1 MLDTNKDRV
10 VLVTG
15 GTKGI
20 GKEIALKFA
29 EHGNKV
35 VITYGWGSIDEEDVI
50 SEFTSRG
57 LPAPFLKQSDVINN
71 EDTVE
76 LLTEIKNR
84 FGRLDVFISN
94 VSFTTL
100 VKNMDDY
107 NEAYLL
113 KSIEYSCWPMIEY
126 TKQMKNIFG
135 VYPKYVL
142 ALSSH
147 GPDRFHKNYDFA
159 AATKALNEVL
169 VKYLNYHFYNEEVIF
184 NILRTR
190 PVITDSLLSTLG
202 TEWVEFIK
210 KYDIP
215 GTHIELEEVAKAAF
229 MMCSGLMDGIRGQ
242 TIIADKGYDFAEGLQ
257 RMYVDAEKLGL

>member
-1 MLDTNKDRV
+1 MSNTNSKRV

-20 GKEIALKFA
+20 GKEIAFKFA
-29 EHGNKV
+29 EHGDQI
-35 VITYGWGSIDEEDVI
+35 VITYGWGSIEEEDI
-50 SEFTSRG
+50 IAEFTAKG
-57 LPAPFLKQSDVINN
+57 LAAPFLKQADVINN
-71 EDTVE
+71 DDTLE
-76 LLTEIKNR
+76 LLTEIKER

-94 VSFTTL
+94 VSFANL
-100 VKNMDDY
+100 VKSIDDY
-107 NEAYLL
+107 SEAALL

-126 TKQMKNIFG
+126 TRQMKTVFG
-135 VYPKYVL
+135 EYPKYVIG
-142 ALSSH
+142 LSSH

-169 VKYLNYHFYNEEVIF
+169 VKYLNYHFYDENVIF

-202 TEWVEFIK
+202 KEWTEFIA

-215 GTHIELEEVAKAAF
+215 GTHIELEEFARVAY
-229 MMCSGLMDGIRGQ
+229 MMCSGLMDAIRGQ
-242 TIIADKGYDFAEGLQ
+242 TIIADRGYDFAEGLQ
-257 RMYVDAEKLGL
+257 RMYVDQEELGL